1 MGFRLCGLE
10 SVVSSNVKLARPSS
24 VSKSSEVKMS
34 IGVARLINT
43 QYLSIRRVYMFFGG
57 YIGEGLTTTVVEN
70 GNPIWA
76 MLKLQDG

>member
-1 MGFRLCGLE
+1 M
-10 SVVSSNVKLARPSS
+10 
-24 VSKSSEVKMS
+24 SKSSEVKMS
-34 IGVARLINT
+34 TSVVRLINMHI
-43 QYLSIRRVYMFFGG
+43 LAFDGFICFFGG

>member
-1 MGFRLCGLE
+1 MST
-10 SVVSSNVKLARPSS
+10 SVV
-24 VSKSSEVKMS
+24 
-34 IGVARLINT
+34 RLINMHI
-43 QYLSIRRVYMFFGG
+43 LAFDGFICFFGG